1 MGLQGGQNHSWL
13 HTRPHCTNTAFD
25 GGSNSGS
32 GYVPQAANE
41 GPLLLHLLGY
51 TDSPCSP
58 ICFSAERQQARNDTK
73 GLNSRGGPGSWGGA
87 ERRSL
92 GANSDLELW
101 GQPLDHVD
109 LAGFS
114 FPLTCVKA
122 ERILERKG
130 MMPQTTHRNQKMMR
144 TPEDRTP
151 CSRSYWISRVASSC
165 AVRAAGAGPE
175 HTSGP
180 DSVPPHAPWLDVSG
194 ITPF

>member
-1 MGLQGGQNHSWL
+1 MVAATVAVATFHKRPTKGPSCCISLVTLTHPAHQSASQQRGNKQGMTQ
-13 HTRPHCTNTAFD
+13 
-25 GGSNSGS
+25 
-32 GYVPQAANE
+32 
-41 GPLLLHLLGY
+41 
-51 TDSPCSP
+51 
-58 ICFSAERQQARNDTK
+58 K